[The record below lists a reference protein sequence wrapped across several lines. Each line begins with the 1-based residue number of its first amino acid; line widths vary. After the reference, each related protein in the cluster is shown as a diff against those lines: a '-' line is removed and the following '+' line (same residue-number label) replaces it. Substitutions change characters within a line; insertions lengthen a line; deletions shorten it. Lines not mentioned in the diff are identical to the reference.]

1 MIGTPDHPAGAS
13 TLLHTVK
20 NPITLA
26 KTLLLDP
33 ENPHVFLGGIEA
45 EEYAKKKGL
54 EIVDPC
60 YFWTEQ
66 RWKQHLEGLEKGNN
80 DSLKVDSSPY
90 PMGTVGAIAVDKN
103 GIIATATSTGK
114 FISLRL
120 IYEFYTRY

>member
-1 MIGTPDHPAGAS
+1 MIGTSNHLAGAS

-60 YFWTEQ
+60 YFWTKR
-66 RWKQHLEGLEKGNN
+66 RWKQHLEGLEKDNN
-80 DSLKVDSSPY
+80 EANSSPY
-90 PMGTVGAIAVDKN
+90 PMGTVGAVAVDKN
-103 GIIATATSTGK
+103 GII
-114 FISLRL
+114 
-120 IYEFYTRY
+120 